1 MEMEKGKLNCFFID
15 TELKWDKYN
24 PSVIFMNATE
34 DEFNELLEN
43 YISEI
48 ESQDQDFNINFF
60 RNYILKNGYY
70 AYTEPHII
78 LPPYAPL
85 K

>member
-34 DEFNELLEN
+34 NEFNELLEK

-48 ESQDQDFNINFF
+48 ESHDQDFNINFF
-60 RNYILKNGYY
+60 RNYALKNGYY